1 MMMSTRIA
9 LAEIPKPLYAA
20 MMTAESYIRGTG
32 LATELLELV
41 RLRASQINGCAYCV
55 DMHYKD
61 AVAEGVDPLKLN
73 AVAVWREMACF
84 DDKERAALALT
95 ETLTLLAEQK
105 VEDALMEK
113 VISLF
118 GHAQAANLV
127 LAIAQINSWNRLAKT
142 FAYTPGDYQVGQYS

>member
-1 MMMSTRIA
+1 MMSTRIA

-20 MMTAESYIRGTG
+20 MMTVESYVRESG
-32 LATELLELV
+32 LPLELLELV

-61 AVAEGVDPLKLN
+61 AVAAGFDPLKLN
-73 AVAVWREMACF
+73 AVVVWREMACF

-95 ETLTLLAEQK
+95 ETLTLVAEQK

-118 GHAQAANLV
+118 GHAQAANLA
-127 LAIAQINSWNRLAKT
+127 LAIAQINSWNRLTKL
-142 FAYTPGDYQVGQYS
+142 FAYEPGSYQVGQFD